1 MSAGCAIVNSFFEVN
16 LELYPDD
23 ISCKQHT
30 TEVLASLS
38 FLFKD
43 PKNGTGLFHLDLVMS
58 TLSSYYLQ
66 VHSTVDV
73 HDVHHSLHYCSQ
85 GPVGA
90 IALSLAAVSPFLLL
104 FLPLL
109 MLVML
114 KIECG
119 FTLWANGHLTMDII
133 ESAQ

>member
-1 MSAGCAIVNSFFEVN
+1 MN

-23 ISCKQHT
+23 ISHKQHA

-43 PKNGTGLFHLDLVMS
+43 PENGTGLFCSDLVVS

-66 VHSTVDV
+66 VHGAVDV
-73 HDVHHSLHYCSQ
+73 CDVHHSLHYCSQ

-90 IALSLAAVSPFLLL
+90 IVLLLAAVSPFFFFIILT
-104 FLPLL
+104 F
-109 MLVML
+109 
-114 KIECG
+114 
-119 FTLWANGHLTMDII
+119 ANVCNVED
-133 ESAQ
+133 